1 LAVQV
6 PTAGLTGARW
16 SFQASSLGDDEG
28 GPPRLGQTFVAVDPA
43 ALAPG
48 FGERLEA
55 MLAAMLA
62 QEGVRLPGER
72 RHQARARAQA
82 EGGRAVRGRAQDP
95 RRPRRPAGL
104 SPPAPLDSALEMVR
118 PSRDRGDRES
128 TSMAKTTEARG
139 ALLARLSSAARAGR
153 VDRRE
158 FMALASV
165 LGGSAAA
172 AYGLLGEAAPAWA
185 QDAEPV
191 RGGTL
196 RVGQAVMD
204 INDPRTYDWPEK
216 GNVARTFCETLVRW
230 QPDNTFEPWLLES
243 FEVSDDARTY
253 TLRVRPGVTYTNGD
267 AFTADDVVFNIR
279 RMADASAEGNSM
291 AARLA
296 ALREGDA
303 TEAAEAAVERVD
315 DMTVRLNLFVPD
327 ISIIP
332 SLGDYPAICVHPDF
346 PGNLADAPIGTGPFE
361 LVEFAIGQR
370 AVVRRRADGAWW
382 GGEALLDEIQFID
395 YGTDESALIAAFA
408 GGEVDMNDQSSPD
421 LVEAYEAAGLTSE
434 SASSANTM
442 VLRMNAQQ
450 EPYTDQRVR
459 RGIQM
464 AVDNAVVLE
473 LGINGLGEVAENHH
487 VAPVHPEYAPLPPQ
501 AHRPRGRAGDDRGR
515 RPRRHRVR
523 ADLDRRRVAQHH
535 GRRGRGPAARR
546 GHLGQAYHHAG
557 ATFWNGWTEYPFSTT
572 SWGGRPLG
580 VQIYAVAYRTGE
592 AWNESGF
599 SDPRFDELLAQALG
613 IFDADERRPLMAE
626 MEAILQAS
634 GVLIQP
640 YWNQVIMHR
649 VAGLQGYRAI
659 PCARCT
665 WKASGSSRA
674 EERGG
679 RHAAARPPFRPR
691 PERGSSRRP
700 RLGGRRPAPLTPL
713 ARSR

>member
-1 LAVQV
+1 
-6 PTAGLTGARW
+6 
-16 SFQASSLGDDEG
+16 
-28 GPPRLGQTFVAVDPA
+28 
-43 ALAPG
+43 
-48 FGERLEA
+48 
-55 MLAAMLA
+55 
-62 QEGVRLPGER
+62 
-72 RHQARARAQA
+72 
-82 EGGRAVRGRAQDP
+82 
-95 RRPRRPAGL
+95 
-104 SPPAPLDSALEMVR
+104 
-118 PSRDRGDRES
+118 
-128 TSMAKTTEARG
+128 MAKTTEARG

-370 AVVRRRADGAWW
+370 AVVRRRADGGWW

-459 RGIQM
+459 RAIQM

-501 AHRPRGRAGDDRGR
+501 AHD
-515 RPRRHRVR
+515 
-523 ADLDRRRVAQHH
+523 
-535 GRRGRGPAARR
+535 PAAARAMIEEA
-546 GHLGQAYHHAG
+546 GHGGTEFELISIDEGWLSTTADAVAAQLRDAGISVKRTIMPG

-649 VAGLQGYRAI
+649 VAGLQGYR
-659 PCARCT
+659 
-665 WKASGSSRA
+665 
-674 EERGG
+674 
-679 RHAAARPPFRPR
+679 RH
-691 PERGSSRRP
+691 
-700 RLGGRRPAPLTPL
+700 PLREMHLEGVWLQP
-713 ARSR
+713 S